1 MKKFI
6 PFLLSG
12 ALVLGAAACQDTSK
26 TSSDA
31 PNSTNETATIAP
43 DAESARETRKDA
55 TSETRQAQISS
66 DERARDQRNEAVGNP
81 QDISEDDIE
90 SKVRNTL
97 ETNLPSSQLTVAAS
111 DEGAVTI
118 TGTVETQ
125 DQLSQIDTL
134 AKEVKGV
141 NTVTNKATLA
151 SATSEPAAS
160 DTETTTPGASSTD
173 TTTPEADKEVEKETE
188 NTETKSPQ

>member
-6 PFLLSG
+6 PLLLSG

-31 PNSTNETATIAP
+31 PNTTNETATVP
-43 DAESARETRKDA
+43 PSTESAQETTKDA

-66 DERARDQRNEAVGNP
+66 DERARDQRNQAVGNP
-81 QDISEDDIE
+81 EDISEDDLE

-97 ETNLPSSQLTVAAS
+97 ETNLPASQLTVAAS

-118 TGTVETQ
+118 TGTVPTEQ
-125 DQLSQIDTL
+125 QLSEIDTL

-141 NTVTNKATLA
+141 KSVTNKATVL
-151 SATSEPAAS
+151 PA
-160 DTETTTPGASSTD
+160 TTTPGASTTDTTEPGASTTD
-173 TTTPEADKEVEKETE
+173 TTTPEAD